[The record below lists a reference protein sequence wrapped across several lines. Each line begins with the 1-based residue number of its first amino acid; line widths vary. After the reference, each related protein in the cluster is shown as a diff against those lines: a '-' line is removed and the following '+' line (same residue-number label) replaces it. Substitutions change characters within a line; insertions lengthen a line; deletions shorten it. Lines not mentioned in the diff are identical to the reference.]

1 MWEVEQAREYILSRA
16 LPLESERVFLSAER
30 GRVLAEEIFAPIN
43 VPPFTNSAVDGYAI
57 IASDVQ
63 GANPENPVILRV
75 LGEVMAGEVPTIPVE
90 SGTAIRIMTGAPM
103 PDGADAMIM
112 VEDTELRD
120 NDTIAIGAM
129 ARSGQYVRRVGGDV
143 SVGQSV
149 LGKGTVLNAAE
160 LGVLASTGVSQLSV
174 YRKPTV
180 AVITTGDEVIDV
192 HSTKTL
198 PPGKIWDS
206 NRWTLSAL
214 VEEAGGIVH
223 SLIHIPDD
231 YNKTKNAFQQFADEK
246 YGVDVI
252 VTAGGVSVGDRDAV
266 KPVLEE
272 LGELELWR
280 VAMKPGK
287 PLAFGRIGKSLFF
300 GLPGNPVSA
309 MVTFELFVRPVLQKM
324 QGKPNWDRPV
334 VQATLTESVAHEP
347 GRREYVRAVT
357 TLENG
362 IWNAA
367 PTGTQASNRLSS
379 MVGANSLLVLPA
391 DTSDYAAGSVVDCLL
406 LI

>member
-1 MWEVEQAREYILSRA
+1 MWEVEDAREHILARA
-16 LPLESERVFLSAER
+16 MPLESERIFLTAER

-43 VPPFTNSAVDGYAI
+43 VPPFTNSAVDGYAV

-63 GANPENPVILRV
+63 GASPANPVLLRV
-75 LGEVMAGEVPTIPVE
+75 TGEVMAGEMPTISVE
-90 SGTAIRIMTGAPM
+90 SGTAIRVMTGAPM

-112 VEDTELRD
+112 VEDTELHD
-120 NDTIAIGAM
+120 SHTVAM
-129 ARSGQYVRRVGGDV
+129 LEAARSGQYVRRVGGDV

-149 LGKGTVLNAAE
+149 LVKGTVLNAAE
-160 LGVLASTGVSQLSV
+160 LGVLASLGVSQLSV
-174 YRKPTV
+174 CRKPTV
-180 AVITTGDEVIDV
+180 AVITTGDEVVDI
-192 HSTKTL
+192 HSAETL
-198 PPGKIWDS
+198 QPGKIWDS
-206 NRWTLSAL
+206 NRLTLAAL
-214 VEEAGGIVH
+214 VEEAGGVVH
-223 SLIHIPDD
+223 SVIHIPDD
-231 YNKTKNAFQQFADEK
+231 YKATKKAFQQLSDGKE
-246 YGVDVI
+246 GIDVI
-252 VTAGGVSVGDRDAV
+252 VTAGGVSVGDRDYV

-324 QGKPNWDRPV
+324 QGKLNWDRPV
-334 VQATLTESVAHEP
+334 VQATLTEPVAHES
-347 GRREYVRAVT
+347 GRREYVRAMT

-362 IWNAA
+362 TWNAT
-367 PTGTQASNRLSS
+367 PTGSQASNRLTSLC
-379 MVGANSLLVLPA
+379 GANSLLVLPA